1 MRGRGGEGQC
11 SKMTITSI
19 AHTPMYIVNHQEE
32 VKELILERNDIREN
46 AAHKHYMIKYKI
58 AMHTHNAIAM

>member
-19 AHTPMYIVNHQEE
+19 AHTLMYIVNCQEL
-32 VKELILERNDIREN
+32 KEPILEMTLGKNV
-46 AAHKHYMIKYKI
+46 AHKHYVIKYKI

>member
-1 MRGRGGEGQC
+1 MGGRGGEGQC

-19 AHTPMYIVNHQEE
+19 AHTHMHIVNHQEE
-32 VKELILERNDIREN
+32 VKEPILEMTLGKN